1 VELGGFSGAQSRP
14 EGTSKAE
21 ALALGILRDCLGHC
35 LAQLRLLEKRPVV
48 RGIQAMV
55 CAQVF
60 FSECFSLTRIAL
72 AACALTTVPS
82 SPMSAHHQWAD
93 GSAIPA
99 WVSQFCCGLADAH
112 RLTVKQIHQVE
123 GGWRVDGYSR
133 MIPDAVVFPS
143 EDENVWLF
151 YRTLDD
157 GAQMA
162 PICFFVPQGG
172 T

>member
-1 VELGGFSGAQSRP
+1 MGRY
-14 EGTSKAE
+14 GT
-21 ALALGILRDCLGHC
+21 
-35 LAQLRLLEKRPVV
+35 
-48 RGIQAMV
+48 
-55 CAQVF
+55 
-60 FSECFSLTRIAL
+60 
-72 AACALTTVPS
+72 
-82 SPMSAHHQWAD
+82 
-93 GSAIPA
+93 AIPA

-162 PICFFVPQGG
+162 PICFFVPQGSTWSEDRPTDLRRSHVG
-172 T
+172 RGERRRAQQPVPVGN